1 MILIPRTKTEID
13 TKDVVRIAMAL
24 YGGAIFRELH
34 ASPWV
39 LPPASAMIAA
49 ATLVGNGWV
58 PKPDEAEEEGDS

>member
-34 ASPWV
+34 F
-39 LPPASAMIAA
+39 PASAMIAA

-58 PKPDEAEEEGDS
+58 PKPDEADEEGDS